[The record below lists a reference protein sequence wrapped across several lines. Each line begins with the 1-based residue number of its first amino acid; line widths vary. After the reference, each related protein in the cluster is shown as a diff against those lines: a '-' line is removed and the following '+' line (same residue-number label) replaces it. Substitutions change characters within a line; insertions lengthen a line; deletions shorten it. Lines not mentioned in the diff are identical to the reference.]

1 MGEIVA
7 MDEILTTKI
16 GNVESLIEN
25 GNLDMAVGVLKE
37 LAKEYPQEGIVAYYL
52 GRVCLIGKDGVLALK
67 YFLAA
72 IERGYATADVYLST
86 AMLQKNL
93 GETSDAEKNL
103 LKAIEVADTV
113 DLNWASLSCLSVF
126 YIENEMYLKADKIAK
141 KLIKE
146 FPDNYQGY
154 HLHVLIEAM
163 REHYEELFAYMDMLP
178 EKFKD
183 HPQFLMDVIEI
194 YKKAG
199 KETEL
204 AELFETDLRFTT
216 VIPQIVLREKISS
229 MPNDEYDDTKE
240 RLIRQLAR
248 DYHDKD
254 AVISVM
260 ILEFSR
266 KNFKKSSQIA
276 NVILDNEKLNQGFR
290 YYLALYYQIYNF
302 YYLAEKKPSAEL
314 RSWIEKAGN
323 WCMNFVDEMGIPA
336 ASDIVNSSIQELFN
350 EINAAGSAQ

>member
-1 MGEIVA
+1 
-7 MDEILTTKI
+7 MDDILTTKI
-16 GNVESLIEN
+16 SSVECLIEN
-25 GNLDMAVGVLKE
+25 GDLDKAVGILKVL
-37 LAKEYPQEGIVAYYL
+37 AQDYPQEGIVAYYL

-72 IERGYATADVYLST
+72 IDRGYATADVYLST
-86 AMLQKNL
+86 AMLQKSLAALN
-93 GETSDAEKNL
+93 DAEKNF
-103 LKAIEVADTV
+103 LKAAEVADTTE
-113 DLNWASLSCLSVF
+113 LMWASLSCLSVF
-126 YIENEMYLKADKIAK
+126 YIEFEMYLKADKIAK

-154 HLHVLIEAM
+154 HLHILIEAM
-163 REHYEELFAYMDMLP
+163 RERFEEVFAYMDMLP

-183 HPQFLMDVIEI
+183 HPQFLIDVIEI

-240 RLIRQLAR
+240 KLIRQLAR

-254 AVISVM
+254 AVVSVM

-276 NVILDNEKLNQGFR
+276 NIILDNEKLNQGFR
-290 YYLALYYQIYNF
+290 YYLALYFQIYNF
-302 YYLAEKKPSAEL
+302 YYLAEKKPSEEL
-314 RSWIEKAGN
+314 CKWIEKAGN

-336 ASDIVNSSIQELFN
+336 ASDIVTSSIQELFS
-350 EINAAGSAQ
+350 EINAASNPNS